1 MLIREGSL
9 KEVAD
14 IVATIDEFSHKES
27 VESLASRLGDKR
39 SLILVAESNGELVGF
54 KMGYE
59 IDNGTFYSWFGGVTS
74 QARRL
79 GVAQALLEWQE
90 RWVTAQSYQAIT
102 VKSRN
107 QFPSMLR
114 LLLKNGYLIEGYEQ
128 RTPLIESRIMF
139 IKTLGSENKSMGN

>member
-14 IVATIDEFSHKES
+14 IVATIDEFSHKEN

>member
-9 KEVAD
+9 KEVAE

-27 VESLASRLGDKR
+27 VESLASRLSDRR
-39 SLILVAESNGELVGF
+39 SLVLVAESSGELLGF
-54 KMGYE
+54 KIGYE
-59 IDNGTFYSWFGGVTS
+59 IDNHTFYSWFGGVTS
-74 QARRL
+74 HARRL

-139 IKTLGSENKSMGN
+139 IKTLGSGNKSTAN

>member
-14 IVATIDEFSHKES
+14 IVATIDEFSQKETE
-27 VESLASRLGDKR
+27 ESLASRLNDKR
-39 SLILVAESNGELVGF
+39 SLVLVAESNGELLGF
-54 KMGYE
+54 KIGYE
-59 IDNGTFYSWFGGVTS
+59 IDGLTFYSWFGGVTRH
-74 QARRL
+74 ARRL

-90 RWVTAQSYQAIT
+90 NWVSQHAYQMIT

-114 LLLKNGYLIEGYEQ
+114 LLIKNDYLIEGYEH
-128 RTPLIESRIMF
+128 RVPLVESRIMF
-139 IKTLGSENKSMGN
+139 IKTLVSGNKSISN